1 MLSKQEELVLSPY
14 YELYNLVVPKD
25 NLLRQTKE
33 LVDFSFI
40 LDELKKNY
48 SIDNGRNAIP
58 PIRMFKY
65 LLLKVFYDLS
75 DVDVVERSRY
85 DLSFKYFL
93 DLAPE
98 EPVIDPSSLT
108 KFRRLR
114 IKDMKLLDLLIGK
127 TVEIALEHNLLLGK
141 SIILD
146 ATHTSSRYNSK
157 SATQY
162 LQELSKKLRKTIYQ
176 YDEKMK
182 ESFPSKPVDGGY
194 QEELTY
200 TEQLVSV
207 VERSPQIAKV
217 PSVKEKLN
225 VLKEAVEDSKYN
237 THFSTDP
244 DARVGHKSEDHSFHG
259 YKTHLALSDER
270 IITAAII
277 TSGEKSDGNYLPDLI
292 DKTKKNG
299 VEIEAVIG
307 DKAYSRKENLIYAN
321 KEKLKLVS
329 KLHPL
334 ITNGR
339 RKDDSFVY
347 NKDAGRYMCPA
358 GHLSKNSGHIKKRDK
373 NRNTRIKFYWDIE
386 ECKECPIREGCYT
399 EGAKTK
405 SYSLTIKS
413 KEHSEH
419 ETFQHSE
426 EFKELSRSRY
436 KIEAKNSEL
445 KNRHGYDKA
454 NAAGLLGMHIQGATS
469 IFAVN
474 IKRIIKLMNEKK

>member
-14 YELYNLVVPKD
+14 YDLYNLVVPKD
-25 NLLRQTKE
+25 NILRQTKE

-40 LDELKKNY
+40 LDELKNNY

-65 LLLKVFYDLS
+65 LLLKVFYNLS

-93 DLAPE
+93 DMAPE
-98 EPVIDPSSLT
+98 ESVIDPSSLT

-114 IKDMKLLDLLIGK
+114 IKDIKLLDLLIEK
-127 TVEIALEHNLLLGK
+127 TVEIALKHNLFLGK

-146 ATHTSSRYNSK
+146 ATHSSSRYNSK
-157 SATQY
+157 PATQY

-176 YDEKMK
+176 FDEKMK
-182 ESFPSKPVDGGY
+182 EKFPSKPVDGGY

-207 VERSPQIAKV
+207 IENSPQIAKV

-225 VLKEAVEDSKYN
+225 VLKEAVEDSKHN

-244 DARVGHKSEDHSFHG
+244 DARVGHKSEDYSFHG
-259 YKTHLALSDER
+259 YKTHLALSEER
-270 IITAAII
+270 IITAAVI
-277 TSGEKSDGNYLPDLI
+277 TSGEKSDGEYLPDLI
-292 DKTKKNG
+292 EKTKRTGLKINT
-299 VEIEAVIG
+299 VIG
-307 DKAYSRKENLIYAN
+307 DTAYSRKDNLIYAK
-321 KEKLKLVS
+321 KEKFKLVS
-329 KLHPL
+329 KLHPV
-334 ITNGR
+334 ITNGT
-339 RKDDSFVY
+339 RKDDHFIY

-358 GHLSKNSGHIKKRDK
+358 GHLSKNSGQLKKRDK
-373 NRNTRIKFYWDIE
+373 NRNTRIKFYWDIKK
-386 ECKECPIREGCYT
+386 CKECPIREGCYT

-419 ETFQHSE
+419 ETFQHTE
-426 EFKELSRSRY
+426 EFKELARSRY

-445 KNRHGYDKA
+445 KNRHGYNKA
-454 NAAGLLGMHIQGATS
+454 IAAGLLGMHIQGATS

-474 IKRIIKLMNEKK
+474 IKRIIKLINEKE